1 MKRNVWQET
10 GEAPLVQ
17 QRGQGRKT
25 QGKSTESGE
34 EGVQGVGAETCK
46 PMMTVETRVSPL
58 DTCEGLSVEYEKAEL
73 AHITT

>member
-25 QGKSTESGE
+25 QGKSTEPGE
-34 EGVQGVGAETCK
+34 EGFREWVQRPA
-46 PMMTVETRVSPL
+46 SQ
-58 DTCEGLSVEYEKAEL
+58 
-73 AHITT
+73 